1 MLTDEYFGSV
11 VTVDDEKNSGIRRR
25 ASRSIATDFP
35 RKPAAFIFRVVCT
48 TLNIEG
54 AGASKTSV
62 INANN
67 LTMNTASYPRRFSI
81 ASKKAVK
88 PQISYECTY
97 TDLRHT
103 STY

>member
-1 MLTDEYFGSV
+1 
-11 VTVDDEKNSGIRRR
+11 
-25 ASRSIATDFP
+25 
-35 RKPAAFIFRVVCT
+35 
-48 TLNIEG
+48 
-54 AGASKTSV
+54 
-62 INANN
+62 
-67 LTMNTASYPRRFSI
+67 MNTASYPRRFSI